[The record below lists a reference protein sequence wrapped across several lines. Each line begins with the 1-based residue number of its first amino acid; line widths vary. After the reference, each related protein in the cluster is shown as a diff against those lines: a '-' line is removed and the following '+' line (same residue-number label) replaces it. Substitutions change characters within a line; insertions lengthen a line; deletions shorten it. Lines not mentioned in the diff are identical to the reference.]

1 MHAPLSQRR
10 LRRATTLSIATIG
23 IMILAVLTAPIAA
36 AASELFVSNIP
47 SPVREGTPADV
58 YVAAYNEDGS
68 VDTGYRGTIH
78 FTSTDPAATLP
89 ADYTFTAGDNGDH
102 LFPNGVTLRT
112 VGEQIVTAT
121 DTSSNVTGQQT
132 EIQVIEGGATSF
144 DVYGIPSPTR
154 SGKAQAVTVTA
165 YNEDVSIDTAYRGT
179 IHFTSTDADATLPAD
194 YTFTAGD
201 NGTHTFS
208 NGVILR
214 TPGIQSVTATDV
226 SEASLTGSQQ
236 QIEVLARTATTT
248 TVNGKGS
255 PTKETV
261 TGSVSPVHTGI
272 NVTVTLFK
280 KKNGAFVRAASK
292 RPLLTASGT
301 FKTTFKKQAS
311 KSCKATAEFPGDED
325 HLRSSASDT
334 FKC

>member
-1 MHAPLSQRR
+1 MLF
-10 LRRATTLSIATIG
+10 
-23 IMILAVLTAPIAA
+23 APIAA
-36 AASELFVSNIP
+36 AASELSVSGLP
-47 SPVREGTPADV
+47 SPMRQGTSGDV

-68 VDTGYRGTIH
+68 VDTAYRGTIH
-78 FTSTDPAATLP
+78 FSSTDSQATLP

-102 LFPNGVTLRT
+102 VFTNGVILRT

-121 DTSSNVTGQQT
+121 DTSTSITGSQT

-144 DVYGIPSPTR
+144 DVSGIPSPTR
-154 SGKAQAVTVTA
+154 SGKAQPVTVTA
-165 YNEDVSIDTAYRGT
+165 YNEDGSVDTAYRGT
-179 IHFTSTDADATLPAD
+179 IRFTSTDAEATLPANH
-194 YTFTAGD
+194 TFTTGD
-201 NGTHTFS
+201 NGMHTFT

-214 TPGIQSVTATDV
+214 TPGTQSVTATDMGD
-226 SEASLTGSQQ
+226 ATLTGSQQ

-248 TVNGKGS
+248 TVNGRGS

-272 NVTVTLFK
+272 NMTVTLFK

-292 RPLLTASGT
+292 RPLLTAAGT
-301 FKTTFKKQAS
+301 FRTTFKKQAS

-325 HLRSSASDT
+325 HLKSKASDT